1 MKLLQKY
8 KYAAISLISSASL
21 LPSKVFADGLT
32 YDDFYSAV
40 SSGSGAEVLMSDE
53 GRFYESGLNNLFSWG
68 MQLLQ
73 FVYVITFAVTFVALV
88 INIIRLIISGDNSKK
103 VEAARHD
110 IMINML
116 GIALCGS
123 IGAIY
128 VFVLTLINMF

>member
-1 MKLLQKY
+1 MKLLQRFKSTT
-8 KYAAISLISSASL
+8 IPIVSLATM
-21 LPSKVFADGLT
+21 LPSTVFADGIT
-32 YDDFYSAV
+32 YDDFYAAV
-40 SSGSGAEVLMSDE
+40 TSGSGAQVMMSE
-53 GRFYESGLNNLFSWG
+53 QGRLYESGLNNLFSWG

-73 FVYVITFAVTFVALV
+73 FVYVLAFAITFLALV

-128 VFVLTLINMF
+128 IFVLTLINMF